1 MNASNVILVRG
12 DGEVSQAIVSS
23 LEGQGYRVV
32 VLSSQGPEAVRAFVD
47 KEPVIGGLVVI
58 SPAPARDKC
67 FLDITDTDLDE
78 ALTAFLDLF
87 ETLSIATPHLADTA
101 PVVYVGHRGHLGAW
115 QGAHENAFAGA
126 VAGLMRSLTL
136 EGASRGLRVNMIAA
150 DFPDDTTRLQPE
162 ELVRQV
168 ADLATFLVSPA
179 SSALSGELLLANRG
193 ASLRF
198 REARERPA
206 QAATVGRSGAAR

>member
-1 MNASNVILVRG
+1 MSVSKAILVAG
-12 DGEVSQAIVSS
+12 DGELSQAIASS

-32 VLSSQGPEAVRAFVD
+32 PISSRLPEAVGAFVQND
-47 KEPVIGGLVVI
+47 PVVGGLVIV
-58 SPAPARDKC
+58 SPAPARDKR
-67 FLDITDTDLDE
+67 FLDITDADLDE
-78 ALTAFLDLF
+78 TLAAFLDLF
-87 ETLSIATPHLADTA
+87 ESLSIATPHLADAA

-136 EGASRGLRVNMIAA
+136 EGASRHLRVNMIATDFA
-150 DFPDDTTRLQPE
+150 DDATRLQPQ

-168 ADLATFLVSPA
+168 ADLAAFLVSPA
-179 SSALSGELLLANRG
+179 SAALSGELLLANRG

-198 REARERPA
+198 REARERSPA
-206 QAATVGRSGAAR
+206 DATADRSGAIR